1 MPAAGI
7 DALRHPGSG
16 PDGVVVEG
24 TFSGIGRCVCVFL
37 KGPQDHEGV
46 EMGWRRILMYT
57 KRLSRGRFRE
67 VLKKG
72 DDGVRR
78 LQWDDFYMLMRGLT
92 PVKVMV
98 ENRFRMAVK

>member
-1 MPAAGI
+1 MGMSAAGV
-7 DALRHPGSG
+7 DALRHPGSD

-37 KGPQDHEGV
+37 KGPQDHEGLKWD
-46 EMGWRRILMYT
+46 GDGFLMYT
-57 KRLSRGRFRE
+57 KRLSQGRFRE

-78 LQWDDFYMLMRGLT
+78 PNGT
-92 PVKVMV
+92 ISIC
-98 ENRFRMAVK
+98 